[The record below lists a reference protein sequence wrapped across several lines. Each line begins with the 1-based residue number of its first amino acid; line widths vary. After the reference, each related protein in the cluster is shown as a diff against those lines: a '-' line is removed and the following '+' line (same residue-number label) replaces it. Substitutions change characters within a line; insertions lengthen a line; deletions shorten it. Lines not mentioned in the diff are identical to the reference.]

1 MAVAS
6 SASVSQ
12 LTAAVPRSS
21 FVKGTVGISSSNGLR
36 LSPSVSFGVG
46 NGCSRITAMATKKV
60 TAKPKFSG
68 KKSWLPGVKSGGDLV
83 DPEWLDGSYVT
94 GSLSPFCAVGSLFL
108 CFCLFVILSSILR
121 ALHFRI
127 VCFFSLGFVFG
138 FPCAFADQVC
148 AYLVAVC
155 QEITDL
161 IPLVWARTPQRSSGT
176 GRRS

>member
-1 MAVAS
+1 
-6 SASVSQ
+6 
-12 LTAAVPRSS
+12 
-21 FVKGTVGISSSNGLR
+21 
-36 LSPSVSFGVG
+36 
-46 NGCSRITAMATKKV
+46 MATKKV

-94 GSLSPFCAVGSLFL
+94 GSLSLSPFCAVGSLFL
-108 CFCLFVILSSILR
+108 CFCLFIILVYSKSF
-121 ALHFRI
+121 AFPHC
-127 VCFFSLGFVFG
+127 VFFFLWVFVFG
-138 FPCAFADQVC
+138 FRCAFADQVC

-161 IPLVWARTPQRSSGT
+161 IPLVWARIPQRSSGT